1 VKFTELNQSFDCYTI
16 RGQFESNKF
25 NEPEYKQELF
35 MLSELSSRTENNNRQ
50 QDPDISH
57 TLSFNHLD
65 GHDGRFP
72 IMAQMRDW
80 WRLSK
85 RKSQTWLLTKQLG
98 GTSTV
103 HTDECE
109 HRYLVFC
116 TEWHAGQTWFIGD
129 ECYTGW
135 HVGTVVDFDFN
146 KVKHGNANA
155 SQEPF
160 TFMQIT
166 TK

>member
-1 VKFTELNQSFDCYTI
+1 MKFTELNQKHESFTV
-16 RGQFESNKF
+16 RGQFESDHF
-25 NEPEYKQELF
+25 GTPQYDQELH
-35 MLSELSSRTENNNRQ
+35 MLSEISKEFIPNPVT
-50 QDPDISH
+50 PDRSWGIM
-57 TLSFNHLD
+57 FNHTE

-72 IMAQMRDW
+72 LMAQMRDW
-80 WRLSK
+80 WGLSK
-85 RKSQTWLLTKQLG
+85 RSSVTWLLTKRLG

-116 TEWHAGQTWFIGD
+116 TEWHVGQTWFIGD

-146 KVKHGNANA
+146 KTMHGNANA
-155 SQEPF
+155 SHQPL